1 MKSSGKFL
9 YNVIMGAFALTT
21 VLGLTSC
28 GNEKEEDTGTFI
40 TVNKDGSIQSEIVE
54 SFGEER
60 YDKDE
65 LQSVILGE
73 LAVYNKKS
81 ENNITVEKV
90 DMDGDNVVVKMTYGE
105 SGDYAAFN
113 KVNFYAGSPAGAEA
127 AGFELNVVLSGV
139 KDASETVGK
148 SDILAMENAGILI
161 TDVDE
166 SIVLGGKALYVSEGV
181 ETFSDGKAVR
191 RLGEDKKLMYV
202 IYSMK

>member
-1 MKSSGKFL
+1 MKSSGKFS
-9 YNVIMGAFALTT
+9 YNVIMGAFAMAT
-21 VLGLTSC
+21 VLGLTAC
-28 GNEKEEDTGTFI
+28 GNEKEEDGGTFI

-81 ENNITVEKV
+81 ENGITVEKV
-90 DMDGDNVVVKMTYGE
+90 DMDGDNVVVKMTYGG

-113 KVNFYAGSPAGAEA
+113 KVNFYAGDAAGAEA

-139 KDASETVGK
+139 KDPNETVGK

-161 TDVDE
+161 TDIDE

-181 ETFSDGKAVR
+181 ETFSNGKAVR

>member
-1 MKSSGKFL
+1 MNLMIRKRQGKEMKSSGKFL

-81 ENNITVEKV
+81 ERE
-90 DMDGDNVVVKMTYGE
+90 
-105 SGDYAAFN
+105 
-113 KVNFYAGSPAGAEA
+113 
-127 AGFELNVVLSGV
+127 
-139 KDASETVGK
+139 
-148 SDILAMENAGILI
+148 
-161 TDVDE
+161 
-166 SIVLGGKALYVSEGV
+166 
-181 ETFSDGKAVR
+181 
-191 RLGEDKKLMYV
+191 
-202 IYSMK
+202 